1 MTLKDVGEF
10 GLLRRLGLYDRA
22 LPGGWVGPGDDA
34 ACMPPP
40 GSSLL
45 LTSDLLVEGVHFRPS
60 TTSARDL
67 GYKALAVNV
76 SDVAAMG
83 GRPLA
88 FLVALAAP
96 SDTPVAWVEALY
108 GGMAEAEEAFGCRL
122 VGGDTSG
129 GPTRVLSLTVLGEA
143 CDGGPVTRG
152 GARPGDDVYVSGTL
166 GDSALGLRLL
176 EAGGAART
184 GPERFLVSRHL
195 RPSPRLALGAALG
208 ASGIARAMIDV
219 SDGLLQ
225 DLGHVARASG
235 CGAEVWAERLPLSPE
250 LVAAAGAAG
259 ESSPVELALA
269 GGEDYELL
277 FTADPPRRSEVFR
290 VAEGA
295 GTRVRRIGKI
305 VGGVGVQVLAR
316 GRPVALQDLP
326 GFDHFARRR

>member
-1 MTLKDVGEF
+1 LTLKDVGEF

-22 LPGGWVGPGDDA
+22 FPSGWVGPGDDA
-34 ACMPPP
+34 ACVPAPAC
-40 GSSLL
+40 SLV
-45 LTSDLLVEGVHFRPS
+45 LTSDLLVEGVHFRS
-60 TTSARDL
+60 TTTSARDL
-67 GYKALAVNV
+67 GYKAVAVNV

-96 SDTPVAWVEALY
+96 AETPVGWVEELY
-108 GGMAEAEEAFGCRL
+108 GGMAEAEQAFGCRL

-143 CDGGPVTRG
+143 SDRGAVTRG

-176 EAGGAART
+176 EAGCVART
-184 GPERFLVSRHL
+184 APERFLASRHL

-225 DLGHVARASG
+225 DLGHVARASE
-235 CGAEVWAERLPLSPE
+235 CGAEVWTERLPVSPE
-250 LVAAAGAAG
+250 LVAAAAAG
-259 ESSPVELALA
+259 ETSPVDLALA

-277 FTADPPRRSEVFR
+277 FTAKPFRRREVFR

-295 GTRVRRIGKI
+295 GTRVRRIGRL
-305 VGGVGVQVLAR
+305 VEGVGVQVLAR
-316 GRPVALQDLP
+316 GQPAALRDRG

>member
-1 MTLKDVGEF
+1 LTLKDVGEF

-22 LPGGWVGPGDDA
+22 FPAGWVGPGDDA
-34 ACMPPP
+34 ACLPPV

-45 LTSDLLVEGVHFRPS
+45 LTSDLLVEGVHFRSS
-60 TTSARDL
+60 TTSAGDL
-67 GYKALAVNV
+67 GYKALAANV

-83 GRPLA
+83 GRPLV
-88 FLVALAAP
+88 FLVALATPA
-96 SDTPVAWVEALY
+96 DTPVAWVEALY
-108 GGMAEAEEAFGCRL
+108 GGLAEAEEAFACRL

-129 GPTRVLSLTVLGEA
+129 GPTRVLSLTVLGA
-143 CDGGPVTRG
+143 APDPGPVTRG

-176 EAGGAART
+176 EAGGVART
-184 GPERFLVSRHL
+184 APERFLASRHL

-250 LVAAAGAAG
+250 LAASAAAGG
-259 ESSPVELALA
+259 ISPLDLALE

-277 FTADPPRRSEVFR
+277 FTADPARRREVFL
-290 VAEGA
+290 VADGA
-295 GTRVRRIGKI
+295 GTRVRRIGRV
-305 VGGVGVQVLAR
+305 VGGGGVRVLAR
-316 GRPVALQDLP
+316 GSPVAPRELR
-326 GFDHFARRR
+326 GFDHFTRRR